1 MKYSRLEYRSLSL
14 SLSLSLSRNAI
25 ILKFHIVHAKGNVSI
40 NIYEKGGQGSM
51 ILGSPLSPFM
61 KGKRSK
67 LNKT

>member
-14 SLSLSLSRNAI
+14 SRNAI
-25 ILKFHIVHAKGNVSI
+25 IFKFHIVHAKGNVSI

-61 KGKRSK
+61 KGKRSNQTK
-67 LNKT
+67 RELN